1 MSETDY
7 VAAVDDSGG
16 IEALATW
23 DGTPIAGDH
32 PITVLAT
39 GVIKSSKLEE
49 FENRWNDL
57 RLEIQKELTCAQLPP
72 IHMRLMWG
80 KNNNKAY
87 RGAPNPY
94 AGVDF
99 ELIKTWYSKSW
110 KIIYDISRE
119 PRTLGFWTF
128 TAIRADEARRHTR
141 YFQSPEFMAEMLFIR
156 SHSRGR
162 SFKKMYKGYHNKIT
176 SPLLPL
182 FTTGLPYLNE
192 AMNVAGRKTVK
203 LLVDPFGDAHGVDAE
218 DVYSAIANLN
228 QLSQIVSV
236 QKVENADDQPIYQA
250 VDVIGFSVFREKM
263 AEFGH
268 IDPDVAMK
276 EIRNRFPVKPFATA
290 NLNHIIGRK
299 YPDLVGRQMTIHYAI
314 AREHISTVN
323 PAFAAEHMINVEEFY
338 EKAKVLTPEDVGIS
352 ILKDVTV
359 CADFLASLNNDEDRR

>member
-23 DGTPIAGDH
+23 NGTPIPGDH

-39 GVIKSSKLEE
+39 GVIKSSKLGELE
-49 FENRWNDL
+49 SRWNDL
-57 RLEIQKELTCAQLPP
+57 RLEIQRELGCAQLPP

-80 KNNNKAY
+80 RNNNKAY

-128 TAIRADEARRHTR
+128 TAIRADEAKRHTR
-141 YFQSPEFMAEMLFIR
+141 YFQTPEFMAEMLFIR
-156 SHSRGR
+156 SRSRGR
-162 SFKKMYKGYHNKIT
+162 RYKKMYKGYHNRIT

-192 AMNVAGRKTVK
+192 TMNVVGKKTVK
-203 LLVDPFGDAHGVDAE
+203 LLADPFGEAHGVDAE
-218 DVYSAIANLN
+218 DVYSAIATLN

-236 QKVENADDQPIYQA
+236 EKVENADNQPICQA
-250 VDVIGFSVFREKM
+250 VDVVGFSVFREKM
-263 AEFGH
+263 AELGH
-268 IDPDVAMK
+268 IDLDVAMQ
-276 EIRNRFPVKPFATA
+276 EIRNRFPGKPFATA
-290 NLNHIIGRK
+290 NLNHIVSRK

-314 AREHISTVN
+314 AREHVATVD
-323 PAFAAEHMINVEEFY
+323 PAFATKYMISVETFY
-338 EKAKVLTPEDVGIS
+338 ERTKALAPEDIGVS
-352 ILKDVTV
+352 ILNDPTV
-359 CADFLASLNNDEDRR
+359 CADFLASLRNDEDRR